1 MAKYAV
7 LAQRTASSTLSV
19 GAVTG
24 AASTPRRCKIYRL
37 EFGSEA
43 SPADNAFLWQVQR
56 CTTAGTA
63 GSSVTPVALDP
74 ADPAATTVAGQAHSV
89 DPTVTANLMLLTIPL
104 NQRATYQWQP
114 APGGELVLPATASN
128 GAAIR
133 TPTSS
138 AVAVTVTCYID
149 EQ

>member
-1 MAKYAV
+1 MAKYAA

-19 GAVTG
+19 GIVT
-24 AASTPRRCKIYRL
+24 ANATTPRRGKIYRL
-37 EFGSEA
+37 EFGSEG
-43 SPADNAFLWQVQR
+43 SPADNAFLWQIQR

-63 GSSVTPVALDP
+63 TAVTPVALDP
-74 ADPAATTVAGQAHSV
+74 ADAATSLVASQNATV
-89 DPTVTANLMLLTIPL
+89 DPTLTANLFLLTIPL

-114 APGGELVLPATASN
+114 APGGELVIPATASN
-128 GAAIR
+128 GAAVR

-138 AVAVTVTCYID
+138 AVAVTYTMYVE